1 MADNY
6 SEIHNR
12 MSKKIAQLTKVIY
25 HLHTKNEEN
34 KSYVQALS
42 KAHDKE
48 IESILKDANRIV
60 GKYKTALD
68 KQQKQGDVKAMVR
81 ELEER
86 HEKEKLDSQAQF
98 RDYKQQVADNE
109 RQLTLQYKD
118 KVEGLKAEVVEARAA
133 FEARLDEL
141 KKQMQKQMNNSE
153 ALDELKMKHAKEMA
167 EHVRESNQKY
177 NQLYQDKLDLEDRLK
192 AQFDKDK

>member
-34 KSYVQALS
+34 KSYSQALS

-60 GKYKTALD
+60 TKYKTALD
-68 KQQKQGDVKAMVR
+68 KQKSMGDLKSMVKEIEQK
-81 ELEER
+81 
-86 HEKEKLDSQAQF
+86 HEQDKLDSQSLF
-98 RDYKQQVADNE
+98 KEYKEQVADNE
-109 RQLTLQYKD
+109 K
-118 KVEGLKAEVVEARAA
+118 
-133 FEARLDEL
+133 
-141 KKQMQKQMNNSE
+141 
-153 ALDELKMKHAKEMA
+153 
-167 EHVRESNQKY
+167 
-177 NQLYQDKLDLEDRLK
+177 
-192 AQFDKDK
+192 

>member
-34 KSYVQALS
+34 KSYSQALS

-48 IESILKDANRIV
+48 IENILKDANRIV

-68 KQQKQGDVKAMVR
+68 KQQKQGDLKSMVR
-81 ELEER
+81 ELEQK
-86 HEKEKLDSQAQF
+86 HEQEKLDSQAEF
-98 RDYKQQVADNE
+98 KDYKKQVSENE
-109 RQLTLQYKD
+109 K
-118 KVEGLKAEVVEARAA
+118 
-133 FEARLDEL
+133 
-141 KKQMQKQMNNSE
+141 
-153 ALDELKMKHAKEMA
+153 
-167 EHVRESNQKY
+167 
-177 NQLYQDKLDLEDRLK
+177 
-192 AQFDKDK
+192 

>member
-34 KSYVQALS
+34 KSYSQALA

-60 GKYKTALD
+60 GKYKVAME
-68 KQQKQGDVKAMVR
+68 KQKDQADVKEKFK
-81 ELEER
+81 EL
-86 HEKEKLDSQAQF
+86 EKEKLESQAMF
-98 RDYKQQVADNE
+98 KEYKQQVAENE
-109 RQLTLQYKD
+109 K
-118 KVEGLKAEVVEARAA
+118 
-133 FEARLDEL
+133 
-141 KKQMQKQMNNSE
+141 
-153 ALDELKMKHAKEMA
+153 
-167 EHVRESNQKY
+167 
-177 NQLYQDKLDLEDRLK
+177 
-192 AQFDKDK
+192 

>member
-34 KSYVQALS
+34 KSYVLSLS

-60 GKYKTALD
+60 GKYRSAMD
-68 KQQKQGDVKAMVR
+68 KQKDQSDLKEKFR
-81 ELEER
+81 ELEQ
-86 HEKEKLDSQAQF
+86 EKQLSQQQF
-98 RDYKQQVADNE
+98 KDYKQQAIENE
-109 RQLTLQYKD
+109 K
-118 KVEGLKAEVVEARAA
+118 
-133 FEARLDEL
+133 
-141 KKQMQKQMNNSE
+141 
-153 ALDELKMKHAKEMA
+153 
-167 EHVRESNQKY
+167 
-177 NQLYQDKLDLEDRLK
+177 
-192 AQFDKDK
+192 